1 MRRALAGPALA
12 AALLVGAPA
21 AAHEGALAR
30 FVRASARALDAGAV
44 ALDVLSTCSLPRT
57 ASMLVI
63 AQLDLNHD
71 GRFDALETALAESM
85 LGDRADLG
93 LLVQVGADA
102 APAAPTARQVAV
114 QIDVEGKHVSIAV
127 LSTFT
132 APAPGPARFGVGFA
146 GPGEPLSFS
155 VAAPPG
161 LTLAGPTQADLVA
174 GAPAVR
180 LEVRAAPA
188 ATSAPPTG
196 IP

>member
-1 MRRALAGPALA
+1 MRPGVAGLALA
-12 AALLVGAPA
+12 AGLLAGAPA
-21 AAHEGALAR
+21 PTRAHEGALAR
-30 FVRASARALDAGAV
+30 FVRASTRALEGGAV

-71 GRFDALETALAESM
+71 ARFDAMETALAEAV

-93 LLVQVGADA
+93 LRVEVGD
-102 APAAPTARQVAV
+102 APTPPTTRQVAV
-114 QIDVEGKHVSIAV
+114 QVDVEGKHVSIAV

-132 APAPGPARFGVGFA
+132 ATAPAPARFGVQFA

-155 VAAPPG
+155 VSTPPG
-161 LTLAGPTQADLVA
+161 LTLAGPTQAELVA
-174 GAPAVR
+174 GAPALR
-180 LEVRAAPA
+180 FEVRPA
-188 ATSAPPTG
+188 SPATSAPPTG